1 MLWDESERKFVPGQ
15 TSTGADDPCLQG
27 LTVSP
32 QEVIKR
38 INQAKGKGGR
48 LDLSGIGLVTVPPE
62 VWTLGDLQDLQLSNN
77 RITSIPDDIGNLV
90 ELERL
95 GLAGRTP
102 PRFGIDCR
110 QLFFLRTWFSGSS
123 SDNIN
128 SRHTSARRVVT
139 KRNKKQHICSRD
151 APIFT

>member
-1 MLWDESERKFVPGQ
+1 MLWDESQRKFVPGQ
-15 TSTGADDPCLQG
+15 TSTRADDPCLQG

-95 GLAGRTP
+95 GLAGRT
-102 PRFGIDCR
+102 RAVWDR
-110 QLFFLRTWFSGSS
+110 L
-123 SDNIN
+123 
-128 SRHTSARRVVT
+128 
-139 KRNKKQHICSRD
+139 
-151 APIFT
+151 